1 MMRTESEFYVG
12 YLPMPAGLKRT
23 TRRLVIAL
31 GALAV
36 VTAAILIVGQHPFPA
51 STFEFQQYRDFRGTL
66 LTEPYPA
73 LVIRGQEPPWLL
85 VGPGKHGA
93 GDLRQWS
100 GRAVA
105 LRGERIYRRSGR
117 AEDHMIELMPGS
129 LTASGENVP
138 MPDPERLGEV
148 KLTGEIVDSKCYFG
162 VMNPGAG
169 KVHRDCAVR
178 CISGGIPPAFLVRDS
193 SGDTI
198 TLLLANWKR
207 ELLDH
212 VAEPVTIRGR
222 LSRSARRLT
231 LYQE

>member
-1 MMRTESEFYVG
+1 MRSESEFYVG

-23 TRRLVIAL
+23 IRHVVIAV
-31 GALAV
+31 GVLAV
-36 VTAAILIVGQHPFPA
+36 VAAAILIVGQQPFAA
-51 STFEFQQYRDFRGTL
+51 STFEFQQYREFRGTL

-73 LVIRGQEPPWLL
+73 LAIAGQEPPWLL
-85 VGPGKHGA
+85 VGPGKHGV

-100 GRAVA
+100 GREVA
-105 LRGERIYRRSGR
+105 LKGERIYRTSGST
-117 AEDHMIELMPGS
+117 EDHMIELAPGS
-129 LTASGENVP
+129 LTARGEGNSVQGT
-138 MPDPERLGEV
+138 ENLGEV
-148 KLTGEIVDSKCYFG
+148 QLTGEIVDSKCYFG

-193 SGDTI
+193 SGTLV

-207 ELLDH
+207 ELLEH

-222 LSRSARRLT
+222 LTRSAGRLT

>member
-1 MMRTESEFYVG
+1 MRSESEFYVG
-12 YLPMPAGLKRT
+12 YLPMPAGLNRT
-23 TRRLVIAL
+23 IRRVVIAL
-31 GALAV
+31 GVLV
-36 VTAAILIVGQHPFPA
+36 VVVAAILIVAQHPFPA
-51 STFEFQQYRDFRGTL
+51 STFEFQKYRDFCGTL

-73 LVIRGQEPPWLL
+73 LAIRGQEPPWLL
-85 VGPGKHGA
+85 VGPGKHGV

-100 GRAVA
+100 SHEVA
-105 LRGERIYRRSGR
+105 LKGERIYRTSGR
-117 AEDHMIELMPGS
+117 AEEHMIEWMPGS
-129 LTASGENVP
+129 LTAGETVP
-138 MPDPERLGEV
+138 VQEPQNLGEV
-148 KLTGEIVDSKCYFG
+148 QFTGEIVDSKCYFG

-193 SGDTI
+193 SGNI
-198 TLLLANWKR
+198 VTLLLANWKR

-222 LSRSARRLT
+222 LSRSAGWLT

>member
-1 MMRTESEFYVG
+1 
-12 YLPMPAGLKRT
+12 MPAGLKRAS
-23 TRRLVIAL
+23 RRLVVAL
-31 GALAV
+31 GALV
-36 VTAAILIVGQHPFPA
+36 VVVATILIVGQNPFA
-51 STFEFQQYRDFRGTL
+51 ANTFEFQQYREFRGTL

-73 LVIRGQEPPWLL
+73 LTIPGREPPWLL
-85 VGPGKHGA
+85 VGPGKHGV

-100 GRAVA
+100 GREVA
-105 LRGERIYRRSGR
+105 LKGERIYRTSGST
-117 AEDHMIELMPGS
+117 EDHMIELAPGS
-129 LTASGENVP
+129 LTARGERNPVQG
-138 MPDPERLGEV
+138 PENLGEV
-148 KLTGEIVDSKCYFG
+148 ELTGEIVDSKCYFG

-193 SGDTI
+193 SGNTV

-212 VAEPVTIRGR
+212 VAEPVTVRGR
-222 LSRSARRLT
+222 LTRSAGRLT

>member
-1 MMRTESEFYVG
+1 V
-12 YLPMPAGLKRT
+12 
-23 TRRLVIAL
+23 
-31 GALAV
+31 
-36 VTAAILIVGQHPFPA
+36 
-51 STFEFQQYRDFRGTL
+51 
-66 LTEPYPA
+66 
-73 LVIRGQEPPWLL
+73 
-85 VGPGKHGA
+85 

-100 GRAVA
+100 SREVA
-105 LRGERIYRRSGR
+105 LRGERIYRTSGST
-117 AEDHMIELMPGS
+117 EDHMIELAPGS
-129 LTASGENVP
+129 LIAGGEGVP
-138 MPDPERLGEV
+138 VQGPENLGEV

-193 SGDTI
+193 SGNTV

-222 LSRSARRLT
+222 LSRSAGRLT